1 MGTWTQAR
9 ARACVKHVLRERVE
23 SYDYGPSWSSIYSL
37 AKTVKTSINFHSRS
51 GSKNFVFRFSILLS
65 CFFFALSCVC
75 PIARRDS
82 WHAGNWRFR
91 CDCSR
96 HATIFLF
103 YVAYHLL
110 QMGTFVLNAN
120 LYLSPVRVPLER
132 NWYGAYY
139 TLQIPR
145 FHFILYVFIQ
155 CTKHAPDWVL

>member
-1 MGTWTQAR
+1 MCCVNELKVTTMGHHGLRYILWPKRLKLPLIFIR
-9 ARACVKHVLRERVE
+9 AA
-23 SYDYGPSWSSIYSL
+23 G
-37 AKTVKTSINFHSRS
+37 AKTLF
-51 GSKNFVFRFSILLS
+51 FVFLFYSRV
-65 CFFFALSCVC
+65 FFFALSCVC